1 MSSFNPSESTPS
13 QQGCTD
19 QSSVGS
25 GSTDNLLRDQL
36 GSERGYSLALRSAA
50 EDTPHPWS
58 FARGGGDLSVYD
70 PALIPDMPGLEPS
83 RTPDFRGSVQPPADA
98 QHESL
103 TPFDG
108 DSGFDDWVNWTGEQ
122 NEVQYQTGTPFDILD
137 LALNHTGP
145 GFYTD
150 HFDDATT
157 AAINSIEPSGQHYAT
172 PAFQQ
177 HGFSPNARQ
186 VAQRNTLVSPTASVD
201 PLQGAPRRYDLP
213 NCGRD
218 SS

>member
-25 GSTDNLLRDQL
+25 GSTDNLLRDQR
-36 GSERGYSLALRSAA
+36 GSQLGYSLALHSAA
-50 EDTPHPWS
+50 EGTPHPRS
-58 FARGGGDLSVYD
+58 LARGGGDLSVYD

-122 NEVQYQTGTPFDILD
+122 NEVQYQTGTPFNIAD
-137 LALNHTGP
+137 LALNQTTP

-150 HFDDATT
+150 DFDDAAA
-157 AAINSIEPSGQHYAT
+157 AAINSIEPSGQPYAT
-172 PAFQQ
+172 PDLQQ
-177 HGFSPNARQ
+177 HAFSPNARQ
-186 VAQRNTLVSPTASVD
+186 VAQRNTPVSPTAFVA
-201 PLQGAPRRYDLP
+201 PPQRAPRRYGLP
-213 NCGRD
+213 NCGR
-218 SS
+218 SSS